1 MLDILHTKIE
11 NLRGIGPRKVDVL
24 NKELRIFTFKHMLY
38 YFPFRYEDRSRIY
51 QINQIHADLPYI
63 QIKGKFRNFELLGEG
78 KKKRLKATLEDGTG
92 SIEVV
97 WFRGIKWVQQKLAVG
112 MPYLVFGKGQFYGS
126 KVSISHPEVE
136 EIGNSNN
143 ISNATSTLLPVYPSS
158 DRLKNSLLDNKMI
171 RKFQKMILDYC
182 ENSISET
189 LPLKLR
195 EHFSLL
201 TKSEAL
207 SHIHFPKSE
216 QWLSA
221 AKQRLKFE
229 ELFYLQLRLLKTKID
244 RQQNHKGFIFNN
256 TSLVSEFYK
265 NHLPFELT
273 NAQKKIVKEVFSDMK
288 TGNQMNRL
296 VQGDVGSGKTM
307 VAFICM
313 LIAIGN
319 NTQAAIMAPTEI
331 LARQHYEGLKEYTD
345 KLGLTISLLT
355 GSVTKKNRREI
366 HENLANGNL
375 NILVGTH
382 ALLEDEVKFHTL
394 GLAVV
399 DEQHRFGVAQ
409 RSRLWTKNTNGIF
422 PHILVMT
429 ATPIPRTLAMTLYG
443 DLDLSVI
450 DEMPAGRKAIKTMHM
465 HDAHRLKINAFIK
478 KEVEIGRQIYIVYP
492 LIEENEKL
500 GLKDLMDGYES
511 ASRSF
516 PDYPLSIVHGKMKSE
531 TKNYEMQRFIKGE
544 TKIMVATT
552 VIEVGVNVPNA
563 SVMIIENA
571 ERFGLAQLHQ
581 LRGRVG
587 RGAEQSFCILVSK
600 EKLSKESKI
609 RMETMVRTNDGFD
622 IAETDLKLRGA
633 GDITGT
639 MQSGVLDLGIADI
652 ATDGKI
658 LQAARKSAKHILE
671 SDQTLESEEHQMIKL
686 ELEKQQNSSLNWGRI
701 S

>member
-1 MLDILHTKIE
+1 MQDILSTKIDI
-11 NLRGIGPRKVDVL
+11 LRGIGPRKVDVL
-24 NKELRIFTFKHMLY
+24 NKELRVFTFKQMLY
-38 YFPFRYEDRSRIY
+38 YFPFRYEDRSKVY
-51 QINQIHADLPYI
+51 QINQLNPDLPYI
-63 QIKGKFRNFELLGEG
+63 QIKGKFRFFETLGEG
-78 KKKRLKATLEDGTG
+78 RKKRLKATFYDETG

-126 KVSISHPEVE
+126 KISISHPEVE
-136 EIGNSNN
+136 EVGSH
-143 ISNATSTLLPVYPSS
+143 TSTDSDTLLPIYPSTEK
-158 DRLKNSLLDNKMI
+158 LKNALFDSKVFRRL
-171 RKFQKMILDYC
+171 QKSILDYC
-182 ENSISET
+182 DKSIPET
-189 LPLKLR
+189 LPAELR
-195 EHFSLL
+195 KFYGLI
-201 TKSEAL
+201 TKGEAL
-207 SHIHFPKSE
+207 NHIHFPKSE
-216 QWLSA
+216 QWLA
-221 AKQRLKFE
+221 AARQRLKFE
-229 ELFYLQLRLLKTKID
+229 ELFYLQLRLLINKAE
-244 RQQNHKGFIFNN
+244 RQENHKSFIFKN
-256 TSLVSEFYK
+256 TTLLTKFYK
-265 NHLPFELT
+265 EHLPFELT
-273 NAQKKIVKEVFSDMK
+273 NAQKRIIKEVFEDLK
-288 TGNQMNRL
+288 TGRQMNRL

-319 NTQAAIMAPTEI
+319 QTQAAIMAPTEI
-331 LARQHYEGLKEYTD
+331 LARQHYHGLKEYAD
-345 KLGLTISLLT
+345 KLGVTISLLT
-355 GSVTKKNRREI
+355 GSVTKKNRRVI
-366 HENLANGNL
+366 HEELENGKL
-375 NILVGTH
+375 DILVGTH
-382 ALLEDEVKFHTL
+382 ALLEDEVKFHSL

-409 RSRLWTKNTNGIF
+409 RSKLWTKNKGDLF

-450 DEMPAGRKAIKTMHM
+450 DELPAGRKPIETLHM
-465 HDAHRLKINAFIK
+465 HDSHRLKINAFIK
-478 KEVEIGRQIYIVYP
+478 KEVEIGRQVYIVYP

-511 ASRSF
+511 ARRSF
-516 PDYPLSIVHGKMKSE
+516 PEYPLSIVHGKMKADA
-531 TKNYEMQRFIKGE
+531 KNYEMERFIKGE

-563 SVMIIENA
+563 SVMIIENS

-600 EKLSKESKI
+600 EKLSRESKI

-622 IAETDLKLRGA
+622 IAETDLQLRGA

-639 MQSGVLDLGIADI
+639 MQSGILDFGISDI

-658 LQAARKSAKHILE
+658 LVAARKATKHILDTDPKLEKE
-671 SDQTLESEEHQMIKL
+671 SHQMIKI
-686 ELEKQQNSSLNWGRI
+686 ELEKSQNNGISWGRI